1 MEKLI
6 VKRTENGWELVQSK
20 TKGMNKGDI
29 VLATVCGGNM
39 GLALI
44 KTILKQVADMTMIYD
59 IVIED

>member
-20 TKGMNKGDI
+20 TKGMNKGDT

-39 GLALI
+39 GLMLI